1 MKRGKKVL
9 KNHHEQK
16 NAKDLQENGS
26 GNQRIINLDVV
37 FVGVMLI
44 G

>member
-1 MKRGKKVL
+1 MREMKRGKMVL

-26 GNQRIINLDVV
+26 GNQRIISYRPSDN
-37 FVGVMLI
+37 
-44 G
+44 